1 MSIEQIR
8 AFLEVASTG
17 GFQHAAERLNV
28 TQSAVSA
35 RIASLESRLNRQ
47 LFHRRRNGAALTT
60 GGHQFHPSAVN
71 ILRAWEHG
79 QQVASLPDGL
89 IALIS
94 LGVEDN
100 HWPRIVPEWLKQM
113 STRLP
118 SVATS
123 IVSER
128 SDHLMEK
135 VRAGF
140 LDLAVLYDPQHCP
153 EARIEPLDREELI
166 MVSAYPRKVEA
177 GVVPGYVFV
186 DWGETFR
193 AQHSM
198 HFPGVFSHKLTVRNS
213 AVALD
218 HILSNNGSGYFLF
231 RSVAP
236 LLKAKRLFVVES
248 APKFERAVFV
258 AVRNDPIVP
267 EHIDTALQALHDV
280 VRDHQRTVGEGA

>member
-1 MSIEQIR
+1 MSIEQVR

-28 TQSAVSA
+28 TQSTISA

-60 GGHQFHPSAVN
+60 GGHQFYSSAVN
-71 ILRAWEHG
+71 ILRAWERG
-79 QQVASLPDGL
+79 QQVAGLPDGL
-89 IALIS
+89 SALIS

-100 HWPRIVPEWLKQM
+100 HWPRVVPDWLKEM
-113 STRLP
+113 SDRLP
-118 SVATS
+118 NVATS

-135 VRAGF
+135 LRIGF

-153 EARIEPLDREELI
+153 EANIEPLGSEELI
-166 MVSAYPRKVEA
+166 MVSTYPRKVEVGA
-177 GVVPGYVFV
+177 VPGYVFV

-198 HFPGVFSHKLTVRNS
+198 HFPGVFSHKLTLRSS

-218 HILSNNGSGYFLF
+218 HILTNTGSGYFLR

-236 LLKAKRLFVVES
+236 LLEAGRLFVVEG
-248 APKFERAVFV
+248 APRFQRPVFV

-267 EHIDTALQALHDV
+267 EYIDAAVQALQDV
-280 VRDHQRTVGEGA
+280 VRGHQLPNGE